1 MNPEQ
6 PKHSKLGQLTGVIAA
21 SAALI
26 AAVSTAYVN
35 LRSQPAPAS
44 APESA
49 AAAVPG
55 SAASASPAA
64 VAAAPQPVALVL
76 RLDRVQVENDGS
88 MGTTDWNFEI
98 SAAGQPRFT
107 LPMRPL
113 SDKPGHNL
121 VRPTDPAETE
131 LQLAPDQQLKV
142 DVRGWREGLLG
153 NSGAEVSG
161 SAWISGKADKATIR
175 VGGETPKSP
184 AFTLYFTVAPKS

>member
-98 SAAGQPRFT
+98 RAAREPPFT
-107 LPMRPL
+107 PPVPPPGR
-113 SDKPGHNL
+113 KP
-121 VRPTDPAETE
+121 
-131 LQLAPDQQLKV
+131 
-142 DVRGWREGLLG
+142 
-153 NSGAEVSG
+153 
-161 SAWISGKADKATIR
+161 
-175 VGGETPKSP
+175 
-184 AFTLYFTVAPKS
+184 F